1 MNAQLPNSIVAER
14 NLSNAELFLADA
26 LDERDRLSSFE
37 EFIYGDSTGYLGKSR
52 LISLSASNENYNR
65 YERFLGHQI
74 HASRLQTSGYAARA
88 NEGPDSD
95 PHENFFLSI
104 CLSGEGEL
112 HTARNAERISAGD
125 VYINLSRNYRLWF
138 SAGEYGRVVFPK
150 KLIQGLDA
158 TRDEFVILRCD
169 DPVTQV
175 LRSAAQAVE
184 QGIKSGDTDQAQI
197 TSGLMVSISQ
207 RVLENV
213 LTNPDTSSHDHL
225 RDRAIEYIRDNLQ
238 RADLSVAEVANYVNA
253 SRATLYR
260 AFNNVGGLK
269 EFIVSERVN
278 AAQYKLRTGR
288 FDRGFI
294 TSVAYNTGFSS
305 PEQFSKV
312 FKARTGVSP
321 TTFVKTALS

>member
-1 MNAQLPNSIVAER
+1 MNAQLPTNIVAER
-14 NLSNAELFLADA
+14 KLSNAELFLADT
-26 LDERDRLSSFE
+26 LDERHRLTSFE
-37 EFIYGDSTGYLGKSR
+37 EFIYGDSKGYLGKSR
-52 LISLSASNENYNR
+52 LLSLSASNDNYNR

-112 HTARNAERISAGD
+112 RTDRNAERISAGD

-158 TRDEFVILRCD
+158 TRDEFVILRRD

-175 LRSAAQAVE
+175 LRGAAHAVE
-184 QGIKSGDTDQAQI
+184 QGIKSGDANQAQL
-197 TSGLMVSISQ
+197 TSNLMVSLSQ

-213 LTNPDTSSHDHL
+213 LTNPDTSSRNHL

-238 RADLSVAEVANYVNA
+238 RVDLSVADVANYINA
-253 SRATLYR
+253 SRSTLYR
-260 AFNNVGGLK
+260 AFDNIGGLK
-269 EFIVSERVN
+269 EFIVSERIS
-278 AAQYKLRTGR
+278 AAKTMLRVGGT
-288 FDRGFI
+288 DRGWVS
-294 TSVAYNTGFSS
+294 SVAYNSGFSS

-312 FKARTGVSP
+312 FKARTGMSP
-321 TTFVKTALS
+321 TTFVETL